1 MDHKKASFSISLL
14 VITVLFI
21 IAGYFFVSFETKKIE
36 DELHNTLMHAT
47 EVLLAALNPER
58 VERFEGS
65 LADLNS
71 PDYIRVKDQTSKL
84 GKIFVED
91 SVASFY
97 IMRKT
102 NKGVVFLV
110 DSIVP
115 GSEDYS
121 PPGELYI
128 KPSAEIFSVFDDGV
142 PKLVGPYTDEY
153 GTFVSYF
160 APIRN
165 FSSNKIIGVVG
176 TDIDYN
182 AYVASVR
189 REQILNFLMLFVV
202 YLFCVGIIFFFE
214 KRSEAQKML
223 RENEERLRVITE
235 TTPDAVV
242 MMDDKGI
249 ISFWNQAAETLTG
262 YTREEA
268 INKNLHELISPQGL
282 YDIENS
288 KNLHEF
294 MATGKSPILNTIV
307 TIKIKTKEGKEKDVE
322 LSTNSLR
329 MKKRWYAIGALR
341 DVSQKKEN
349 EDKLK
354 EKTDELEKLN
364 KFMINREQKMIELKA
379 EIEKL
384 KGGKG
389 GVVE

>member
-1 MDHKKASFSISLL
+1 MDHKKASFSIFLL
-14 VITVLFI
+14 IITVLFI
-21 IAGYFFVSFETKKIE
+21 VVGYFFVSYETKKIE
-36 DELHNTLMHAT
+36 DGLHDTLIRAT
-47 EVLLAALNPER
+47 EVLLTALNPER
-58 VERFEGS
+58 IERFEGS
-65 LADLNS
+65 LVDLNS

-84 GKIFVED
+84 GKIFIED
-91 SVASFY
+91 DIASFY
-97 IMRKT
+97 VMRKT
-102 NKGVVFLV
+102 NKGVIFLV

-115 GSEDYS
+115 SGEDYS

-160 APIRN
+160 APVRN

-176 TDIDYN
+176 TDIDYD
-182 AYVASVR
+182 AYVTSVR
-189 REQILNFLMLFVV
+189 KEQTINFLMLFVL
-202 YLFCVGIIFFFE
+202 YLFCVGIVFFFE
-214 KRSEAQKML
+214 KCSEAQKML
-223 RENEERLRVITE
+223 KENEERLRVITE
-235 TTPDAVV
+235 TTPDAVI

-262 YTREEA
+262 YTKEEA

-294 MATGKSPILNTIV
+294 METGKSPILNTIV

-322 LSTNSLR
+322 LSTSSLR

-341 DVSQKKEN
+341 DVSQKKESD
-349 EDKLK
+349 DKLK

-389 GVVE
+389 EVV